1 MGVPSRSIAGY
12 TTKGAFAA
20 RARPSR
26 FVLPR
31 EVAGSERDQT
41 LLIDRSLVEAA
52 LPGYQVEG
60 DLGKGGY
67 GLVLAGQHRLIG
79 RKVAIKIL
87 LDTSDDPE
95 LRARFL
101 AEARVLAEL
110 DHPHIVRVHDYVEH
124 EGTCLL
130 VMELLSG
137 GTLKQRIQAGK
148 LSQETVCAVGI
159 AAAAA
164 LATAH
169 AAGVLHRDVKPDN
182 IMFDGSGLLK
192 VTDFGIAKI
201 FDGAE
206 TTASAILGTPR
217 YMAPEQ
223 ILGSRLFP
231 STDLYALAGVL
242 YEMFAERPLFGKPM
256 GVQPLTHH
264 HLNVQPE
271 PLMGVPAPIAAVIM
285 RTLAKDP
292 TTRYGDATEFGLEL
306 ARASAR
312 AFGPN
317 WLARSE
323 VKIRVDD
330 EVREAALGTQST
342 ANPVF
347 PAPPVGPQ
355 HRPAGP
361 PTPPPGSPGLPGGYR
376 PAQPTP
382 YPPRP
387 NLPGGGPAF
396 PPVHGQPVPGQ
407 QVPGRPLTGPPIPGQ
422 PMHTPVRPPY
432 TAPTGGSGNWPAP
445 NTPVRPATPT
455 PPSTTPG
462 PTPLSAPLPGPGY
475 RAAPPTPTPW
485 PSTSQPVQ
493 PPRPQTPLPA
503 HRPGPTEKKGLF
515 GLSARATWIV
525 AALLFVLIAGL
536 TTAIVLAGT
545 RGSGGGGGGGS
556 TVAPEAFPDRS
567 RRLPAAAVGYA
578 GGPLTIP
585 NLAPYDLSI
594 GDDGSL
600 YVSNLDTNIVHRI
613 AKDGAVTP
621 IAGTAS
627 DGFSGDGGLATA
639 AQLYGPGR
647 VAWDKA
653 GNLYIPDTQNF
664 RIRKVDT
671 TGKIT
676 TIVGTGVA
684 GYSGDGGPAAQA
696 QINGVE
702 GIAVAADGTLY
713 LADYE
718 NQRIRKVTSDGIIT
732 TVAGTGEKGYTG
744 TPTPA
749 IQAKLDGPNSI
760 AIADDGTMYIAN
772 LGSDTVQ
779 KIDKTGTLTT
789 FAGNGKTGRTG
800 DGGPA
805 TSATLSIPDVFLGHD
820 GTVFI
825 SAYGSDSIRKVS
837 PDGII
842 TTIAGTGAEG
852 YTGDGGPASA
862 AQLSSPSSIVVDAAG
877 AVYIADNGNS
887 VIRRIDPNG
896 TITTIAKQS

>member
-1 MGVPSRSIAGY
+1 M
-12 TTKGAFAA
+12 
-20 RARPSR
+20 
-26 FVLPR
+26 
-31 EVAGSERDQT
+31 
-41 LLIDRSLVEAA
+41 EAA

-148 LSQETVCAVGI
+148 VSQETICAVGI
-159 AAAAA
+159 AGAAA
-164 LATAH
+164 LANAH
-169 AAGVLHRDVKPDN
+169 AAGVLHRDIKPDN
-182 IMFDGSGLLK
+182 IMFDGGGLLK

-264 HLNVQPE
+264 HLNVAPD
-271 PLMGVPAPIAAVIM
+271 PLTNVAMPVSAVIM

-292 TTRYGDATEFGLEL
+292 AARYGDATEFALEL
-306 ARASAR
+306 ARASVR

-317 WLARSE
+317 WLTRSD

-330 EVREAALGTQST
+330 EVREAAQGTSST
-342 ANPVF
+342 PNPPF
-347 PAPPVGPQ
+347 PAPPVGPPL
-355 HRPAGP
+355 RPGIPA
-361 PTPPPGSPGLPGGYR
+361 TPPVGPRPGGGYGA
-376 PAQPTP
+376 PGQQP
-382 YPPRP
+382 YGPRP
-387 NLPGGGPAF
+387 NLPGGPAYPPGP
-396 PPVHGQPVPGQ
+396 GQPVPG
-407 QVPGRPLTGPPIPGQ
+407 RPLLGQ
-422 PMHTPVRPPY
+422 PMPPPARPFQQQ
-432 TAPTGGSGNWPAP
+432 PTGGSGNWAGPPTPSPRPVTPAP
-445 NTPVRPATPT
+445 
-455 PPSTTPG
+455 PSNTPG
-462 PTPLSAPLPGPGY
+462 PTPRVTSPTNSGY
-475 RAAPPTPTPW
+475 RPPPATPW
-485 PSTSQPVQ
+485 PTTSQPLQ
-493 PPRPQTPLPA
+493 PPRPAQPLPQQPRPQPPLPA
-503 HRPGPTEKKGLF
+503 HRARQNDKKGLF

-525 AALLFVLIAGL
+525 ATLLFVLIAGL
-536 TTAIVLAGT
+536 TTAIVLAAS
-545 RGSGGGGGGGS
+545 SGGGGEDDGS
-556 TVAPEAFPDRS
+556 PAVFLDRS
-567 RRLPAAAVGYA
+567 HRLPATAVGYSGQA
-578 GGPLTIP
+578 LRIP

-600 YVSNLDTNIVHRI
+600 YVSNLDTHIVHKI
-613 AKDGAVTP
+613 AKDGVVTP
-621 IAGTAS
+621 IAGNAQ
-627 DGFSGDGGLATA
+627 DGFSGDGGPATA

-653 GNLYIPDTQNF
+653 GNLYIPDTQNY
-664 RIRKVDT
+664 RVRKIDPS
-671 TGKIT
+671 GKIT
-676 TIVGTGVA
+676 TVVGIGTA
-684 GYSGDGGPAAQA
+684 GYSGDGGPATQA

-702 GIAVAADGTLY
+702 GIAVTADGTLY
-713 LADYE
+713 LADYD
-718 NQRIRKVTSDGIIT
+718 NQRIRKVTPDGIIT
-732 TVAGTGEKGYTG
+732 TIAGTGEKGYSG
-744 TPTPA
+744 TPTTA
-749 IQAKLDGPNSI
+749 TQAKLDGPNSI
-760 AIADDGTMYIAN
+760 SLADDGTIYFAN

-779 KIDKTGTLTT
+779 KIDKAGMLTT

-820 GTVFI
+820 GTVYI
-825 SAYGSDSIRKVS
+825 CAYGSETIRKVTS
-837 PDGII
+837 DGII

-852 YTGDGGPASA
+852 YTGDGGPANA
-862 AQLSSPSSIVVDAAG
+862 AQLSDPTSVVVDAGG
-877 AVYIADNGNS
+877 AIYVADNGNK

-896 TITTIAKQS
+896 TITTIAQQS